1 MLISRLNLKATLI
14 MPTMLDFGFSRSISK
29 YQYVAVMYNDARD
42 SLGDRFYVRSES
54 ERSSWLSMTFDS
66 LLKAVVHIIAKAL

>member
-1 MLISRLNLKATLI
+1 
-14 MPTMLDFGFSRSISK
+14 
-29 YQYVAVMYNDARD
+29 MYNDARD

-66 LLKAVVHIIAKAL
+66 LLKAVVHIISKAL